1 MDEQG
6 MRVFP
11 ARRLSLK
18 NRQFGGT
25 FLGIVIGVVVGL
37 GAALAVAVY
46 VTKVPIPFM
55 NRNGTRGAEQDALE
69 AQKNRDWDPNSVLGK
84 RAAGGKP
91 SDVGTAPGGA
101 ASGLAMPQAP
111 KPDPTIPAAPAA
123 PAVGAA
129 TPAPTPAPTPAAPAP
144 AAAQKPSSA
153 SSDPLGD
160 LARARSAAAPS
171 TPAAAASGA
180 EPFDYLIQAGAFRTE
195 ADAESQR
202 ARLAIMG
209 WEARVSEREQAGRT
223 VYRVRIGP
231 FTRRDDA
238 ERLKDKLDSSG
249 MESTLVRVQR

>member
-1 MDEQG
+1 

-25 FLGIVIGVVVGL
+25 FLGIVIGVVMGL

-55 NRNGTRGAEQDALE
+55 NRNGSRGAEQDALE

-91 SDVGTAPGGA
+91 ADIGTAPAGA
-101 ASGLAMPQAP
+101 ASGVAMPQAP
-111 KPDPTIPAAPAA
+111 RPDPTIPAAPTTS
-123 PAVGAA
+123 AA
-129 TPAPTPAPTPAAPAP
+129 TPAPSPAP
-144 AAAQKPSSA
+144 ATAAVQKPSSA

-160 LARARSAAAPS
+160 LARARSAAAPA
-171 TPAAAASGA
+171 TPAAAAAPAGA
-180 EPFDYLIQAGAFRTE
+180 DSFDYLIQAGAFRTE

-238 ERLKDKLDSSG
+238 ERLKDKLDGSG

>member
-1 MDEQG
+1 MEEQG

-55 NRNGTRGAEQDALE
+55 NRNGSRGAEQDALE

-91 SDVGTAPGGA
+91 ADVGTAPAGA
-101 ASGLAMPQAP
+101 ANGLAMPQAP

-123 PAVGAA
+123 PATSAA
-129 TPAPTPAPTPAAPAP
+129 TPAQAPATAAAP
-144 AAAQKPSSA
+144 KPSA
-153 SSDPLGD
+153 GSSDPLGD
-160 LARARSAAAPS
+160 LARARSAAAPA
-171 TPAAAASGA
+171 TAAAPAGA
-180 EPFDYLIQAGAFRTE
+180 DSFDYLIQAGAFRTE

-238 ERLKDKLDSSG
+238 ERLKDKLDGSG

>member
-1 MDEQG
+1 
-6 MRVFP
+6 MR
-11 ARRLSLK
+11 S
-18 NRQFGGT
+18 RQFGGT

-55 NRNGTRGAEQDALE
+55 NRNGSRGAEQDALE

-91 SDVGTAPGGA
+91 ADTGTAPAGA
-101 ASGLAMPQAP
+101 ASGVAMPQAP
-111 KPDPTIPAAPAA
+111 RPDPTIPAAPAA
-123 PAVGAA
+123 PAAGTASSA
-129 TPAPTPAPTPAAPAP
+129 AAPATVP
-144 AAAQKPSSA
+144 RASSG

-160 LARARSAAAPS
+160 LARARSAAAPATTAS
-171 TPAAAASGA
+171 ASGTSAAANAAANAA
-180 EPFDYLIQAGAFRTE
+180 ENFDYLIQAGAFRTE

-238 ERLKDKLDSSG
+238 ERLKDKLDGSG
-249 MESTLVRVQR
+249 MDSTLVRVQR

>member
-1 MDEQG
+1 MEEQG

-11 ARRLSLK
+11 ARRHSQKK

-55 NRNGTRGAEQDALE
+55 NRNGSRGAEQDALE
-69 AQKNRDWDPNSVLGK
+69 AQKNRDWDPNSVLGR

-91 SDVGTAPGGA
+91 ADVGSTAAPSGA
-101 ASGLAMPQAP
+101 ATGLAVPQAP
-111 KPDPTIPAAPAA
+111 KPDPTIPAAPPP
-123 PAVGAA
+123 PAVA
-129 TPAPTPAPTPAAPAP
+129 TAPAP
-144 AAAQKPSSA
+144 APAPRPPAA

-171 TPAAAASGA
+171 TATSAANPASGA
-180 EPFDYLIQAGAFRTE
+180 TEPFDYLIQAGAFRTE
-195 ADAESQR
+195 GDAESQR

-231 FTRRDDA
+231 FTRRDEA
-238 ERLKDKLDSSG
+238 ERLKEKLDGSG

>member
-1 MDEQG
+1 

-11 ARRLSLK
+11 ASTM

-25 FLGIVIGVVVGL
+25 FLGVVIGVVIGL

-55 NRNGTRGAEQDALE
+55 NRNSSRSAEQDALE

-84 RAAGGKP
+84 RAPGAKP
-91 SDVGTAPGGA
+91 GADDGSVAPAGA
-101 ASGLAMPQAP
+101 AAGVAAPQAP
-111 KPDPTIPAAPAA
+111 VPDRTLPAAPAA
-123 PAVGAA
+123 STAA
-129 TPAPTPAPTPAAPAP
+129 SAAPAP
-144 AAAQKPSSA
+144 APRASSA

-160 LARARSAAAPS
+160 LARARSAASPA
-171 TPAAAASGA
+171 TPASPASVASSSGAAAGGDA
-180 EPFDYLIQAGAFRTE
+180 NVDYLIQAGAYRTE
-195 ADAESQR
+195 ADADAQR
-202 ARLAIMG
+202 ARLAILG

-238 ERLKDKLDSSG
+238 ERLKDTLDGSG
-249 MESTLVRVQR
+249 MESTLVRVQH

>member
-1 MDEQG
+1 

-11 ARRLSLK
+11 VRRSSQK

-91 SDVGTAPGGA
+91 ADVGAGPAGA

-123 PAVGAA
+123 APTTSTAA
-129 TPAPTPAPTPAAPAP
+129 PAPAPAP
-144 AAAQKPSSA
+144 AAATAKPSGG

-160 LARARSAAAPS
+160 LARARSAAAPAS
-171 TPAAAASGA
+171 AAPAGA
-180 EPFDYLIQAGAFRTE
+180 DSFDYLIQAGAFRTE

-238 ERLKDKLDSSG
+238 ERLKDKLDGSG

>member
-1 MDEQG
+1 

-11 ARRLSLK
+11 ARRHSLK

-91 SDVGTAPGGA
+91 ADVGTAPGGA

-111 KPDPTIPAAPAA
+111 KPDPTIPAAPPA
-123 PAVGAA
+123 PVAGAA
-129 TPAPTPAPTPAAPAP
+129 TPAPAPAP
-144 AAAQKPSSA
+144 AVAAPQKPSSA

-160 LARARSAAAPS
+160 LARARSAAAPA
-171 TPAAAASGA
+171 TPAPAASGA
-180 EPFDYLIQAGAFRTE
+180 DSFDYLIQAGAFRTE

-238 ERLKDKLDSSG
+238 ERLKDKLDGSG

>member
-1 MDEQG
+1 MSPVRQS
-6 MRVFP
+6 R
-11 ARRLSLK
+11 
-18 NRQFGGT
+18 RQFGGT
-25 FLGIVIGVVVGL
+25 FLGIVIGVVLGL

-55 NRNGTRGAEQDALE
+55 NRNSTRGAEQDALE

-91 SDVGTAPGGA
+91 AVGVGSVAPPGA
-101 ASGLAMPQAP
+101 AAGVATPQIPAA
-111 KPDPTIPAAPAA
+111 DPTIPAAPATATA
-123 PAVGAA
+123 PATAA
-129 TPAPTPAPTPAAPAP
+129 GRPAAP
-144 AAAQKPSSA
+144 A

-171 TPAAAASGA
+171 SASTAATTPAPGNA
-180 EPFDYLIQAGAFRTE
+180 EAFEYLIQAGAFRTE
-195 ADAESQR
+195 ADADAQR

-238 ERLKDKLDSSG
+238 ERLKDTLDGSG